1 MRLAKIK
8 SEFNQEKEI
17 ERVKSQMEKNKQEFI
32 HAIPN
37 FLKEWYSNQYK
48 RYTDMLSVSYE
59 NLSNEEKSEL
69 DSLIDNLIFEKKQL
83 ALDYFNNNNFWYH
96 LDNQEKDYNYYKSID
111 NLIDNEFRFLL
122 GSIGEVLN
130 DFGFIPKYFDRPV
143 LGLQCQ
149 KDNMNIYRF
158 KYCDPIF
165 WSREMKTAM
174 DNYWENYKYIINLKN
189 DNIDKKTA

>member
-1 MRLAKIK
+1 MRLAKIN
-8 SEFNQEKEI
+8 SEFNQDKEI

-32 HAIPN
+32 QSIPN
-37 FLKEWYSNQYK
+37 FIKDWYTNQYK

-59 NLSNEEKSEL
+59 NLSDEEKSEL

-83 ALDYFNNNNFWYH
+83 AVDYFNNNNLWYH
-96 LDNQEKDYNYYKSID
+96 LDNQEKDYNYYKTID
-111 NLIDNEFRFLL
+111 NLIDDEFRFLL

-189 DNIDKKTA
+189 DNIDKKSA

>member
-8 SEFNQEKEI
+8 SQFNQDKEI

-32 HAIPN
+32 QSIPN
-37 FLKEWYSNQYK
+37 FIKDWYTNQYK

-59 NLSNEEKSEL
+59 NLSDEEKSEL

-83 ALDYFNNNNFWYH
+83 AVDYFNNNNLWYH
-96 LDNQEKDYNYYKSID
+96 LDNQEKDYNYYKTID
-111 NLIDNEFRFLL
+111 NLIDDEFRFLL

-189 DNIDKKTA
+189 DNIDKKSA